1 MKSLEDLGREEERGI
16 KKTVGG
22 LCFLVFGIVVIL
34 FSFQSLTHA
43 QSSCA
48 PVIGDPTIDGICCV
62 DPLTLGYT
70 SPPSEEYPL
79 GETSHNAYVGCVA
92 DEVVELRLLGNLSDS
107 EAKDTVE
114 RAAASKVNKTPAAP
128 PL

>member
-1 MKSLEDLGREEERGI
+1 MESGADRRAGHEIETNQEADVWSGQLRFVE
-16 KKTVGG
+16 KTSVE
-22 LCFLVFGIVVIL
+22 
-34 FSFQSLTHA
+34 
-43 QSSCA
+43 SCLRM
-48 PVIGDPTIDGICCV
+48 D
-62 DPLTLGYT
+62 T
-70 SPPSEEYPL
+70 SPTPTVWSYPNHRNCGRARNIPSEEYPL

-114 RAAASKVNKTPAAP
+114 RAAASKVNKTPPAP